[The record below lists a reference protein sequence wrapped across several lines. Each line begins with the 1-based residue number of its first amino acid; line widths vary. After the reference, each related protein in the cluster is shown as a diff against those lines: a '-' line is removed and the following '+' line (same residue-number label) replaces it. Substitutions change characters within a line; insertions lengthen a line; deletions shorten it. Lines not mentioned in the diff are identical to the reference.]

1 MIQLKRTKYDELEV
15 ITKSVF
21 DQFKVINL
29 LKEMFEVQFN
39 VISNEYRKGK
49 IYCTLK
55 IPEEESV
62 AFTFQM
68 MYAMVVNNLD
78 EHIEFTDLETI

>member
-29 LKEMFEVQFN
+29 LKELFEVQFN
-39 VISNEYRKGK
+39 VIGNEYRKGK

-68 MYAMVVNNLD
+68 MSTMNFNNLED
-78 EHIEFTDLETI
+78 HLEFTDLTI